1 MTTREAVALALFAGG
16 TAWNFGNAGPIVTP
30 ISEEFSA
37 SLGVVGLISGALYG
51 ALLLATATSPT
62 LTKRM
67 GAANGARAACAL
79 GGLGNVIFAL
89 APTLGVALGG
99 RVVAGYGVGITVVV
113 GPAIARAMGG
123 VRGVGVFGAAIMVGI
138 GLALGVGGVLENAG
152 VDWRI
157 AVLLAGAISV
167 LALPFLPRHVDVPR
181 PGRREPGIA
190 LELLRSARLWRLS
203 AVFLGTLGVSVTVG
217 AWLIY
222 YLSVEGDESTAVAG
236 LLSFLVF
243 AVAAV
248 MRVVGGRLD
257 HRGVPKSVLI
267 GLTPLIAA
275 AGIVTL
281 AIEPTIEVA
290 IPAAVMIGTGLAL
303 PYAAMF
309 DEAQRLF
316 PKRPVSAIAFA
327 SVGANGSPALLI
339 PLLGVLFADGLL
351 ELSWLLLAA
360 IVAIGGLANLRS
372 GAAAGPRAGDPP
384 REHSAQSSTSLDP
397 APSSAMAGNPPDPGP
412 P

>member
-37 SLGVVGLISGALYG
+37 SLGVVGLISGAALYG

-62 LTKRM
+62 LTKRA

-79 GGLGNVIFAL
+79 GGLGNIIFAL

-99 RVVAGYGVGITVVV
+99 RVIAGYGVGITVVV

-123 VRGVGVFGAAIMVGI
+123 VRGVGIFGAAIMIGI
-138 GLALGVGGVLENAG
+138 ALALGIGGLLENAG
-152 VDWRI
+152 ADWRI
-157 AVLLAGAISV
+157 SVLLAAAISV
-167 LALPFLPRHVDVPR
+167 LALPFLPRHVDVAR
-181 PGRREPGIA
+181 PGPREPGIA
-190 LELLRSARLWRLS
+190 RQLLRSTRLWRLS
-203 AVFLGTLGVSVTVG
+203 AVFLGTLGISVTVG
-217 AWLIY
+217 AWLVY

-236 LLSFLVF
+236 LLSFLIF
-243 AVAAV
+243 GVAAV
-248 MRVVGGRLD
+248 MRIVGGRLD

-267 GLTPLIAA
+267 GLTPMIAA
-275 AGIVTL
+275 AGIAAL
-281 AIEPTIEVA
+281 AIEPTIEIA

-339 PLLGVLFADGLL
+339 PLVGILFAAGRL
-351 ELSWLLLAA
+351 EFAWLMLAA
-360 IVAIGGLANLRS
+360 IVAAGGLANLRS
-372 GAAAGPRAGDPP
+372 GSATRPRSSEPRNPAETVTSGD
-384 REHSAQSSTSLDP
+384 RA
-397 APSSAMAGNPPDPGP
+397 PPDSRAP
-412 P
+412 

>member
-1 MTTREAVALALFAGG
+1 MGTTAESTTPTMSTRESVALALFAGG

-37 SLGVVGLISGALYG
+37 SLGVVGLLSGAALFG

-62 LTKRM
+62 LTQRM

-89 APTLGVALGG
+89 APTLGVAFGG
-99 RVVAGYGVGITVVV
+99 RVLAGYGVGITVVV

-123 VRGVGVFGAAIMVGI
+123 VRGVGIFGAAIMIGI
-138 GLALGVGGVLENAG
+138 GLALGIGGVLENAG

-157 AVLLAGAISV
+157 AVLLAAAISV
-167 LALPFLPRHVDVPR
+167 LALPFLPRHIDVAR
-181 PGRREPGIA
+181 PGRREPGI
-190 LELLRSARLWRLS
+190 LRDLLRSAPLWRLCL
-203 AVFLGTLGVSVTVG
+203 VFLGSLGVSVTVG
-217 AWLIY
+217 AWLVY

-236 LLSFLVF
+236 LLSFLIF

-248 MRVVGGRLD
+248 MRLVGGRLD
-257 HRGVPKSVLI
+257 HRGVSKSVLM

-275 AGIVTL
+275 GGLAAL
-281 AIEPTIEVA
+281 AIEPTIEIA

-339 PLLGVLFADGLL
+339 PFVGVLFADGLL
-351 ELSWLLLAA
+351 ELAWLMLAA

-372 GAAAGPRAGDPP
+372 GAARNPTLSDLESAHSPP
-384 REHSAQSSTSLDP
+384 
-397 APSSAMAGNPPDPGP
+397 
-412 P
+412 